1 MNKKSDAL
9 NNTLFVVQTVWG
21 YLSKILKCA
30 LSVLF
35 TVFIIAV
42 ITGAIMASALAIY
55 VKNYIDP
62 TFDIPD
68 LHSNIDLST
77 TLYYNDRTSGGDIPE
92 WKVMEGDE
100 LYASENRT
108 WVSYDKIPEN
118 LVNAFIAIEDKRFK
132 THNGIDYFRT
142 VGAFLELAKGNTSY
156 GGSTITQQLIKNFT
170 GEDQTTIQRK
180 IQEIMRALDL
190 EKRRSK
196 EEIMEMYLNTIY
208 LSQGQYGVQAAS
220 QEYFGKDVIDL
231 SLVECAAIAS
241 ITQYPTKWDPK
252 QNPENNKER
261 RQVVLDQ
268 MLVQGLI
275 TQQEYDEAYEQELVL
290 TDVSEKQQTTNI
302 RSYFVEQV
310 ISDVIDDLVTE
321 KGYTEELAKH
331 MVYAGG
337 LKIYT
342 TVDPYVQSVLEEV
355 YTEQNETYFLKNGSG
370 LEPQSAMVIID
381 QTNGDI
387 VGLVGGRGKKK
398 INFGLNRATQSK
410 RQPGSSMKP
419 ISVYAP
425 AIDAGLLTYGSC
437 VDDTPP
443 LYINDSAWPRNANRT
458 YSGHV
463 SLARAIAY
471 SYNTTAVRIY
481 MMLGDEYVFNSLEN
495 NFHITT
501 LVDKIERKDGKIL
514 SDHTASMV
522 LGGLTYGVTVREM
535 AGAYSIFANRGI
547 YSKPRTYVKVLD
559 KDNNVLLSN
568 EGKQQISLS
577 SDTAAIMTRLL
588 QNVIDYGT
596 GAAITLKNK
605 VNVAGKTGS
614 TTDNKDLY
622 FCGYTP
628 YYTAA
633 IWIGYDIPRVLS
645 NGRIANDAWD
655 TVMTKI
661 HEPILQRVKN
671 GEETLKTFNENCS
684 NLVELQYCI
693 DSGMKPGPNCALDPR
708 GSRTSVGWFSK
719 DNMPTQTCTAHV
731 AVRWDVTT
739 GAVAGPN
746 CPDDYC
752 TTIALVRENNRSFTS
767 SVYVTDAQYILR
779 DLPVGYIYPT
789 SSAVPFFQNLL
800 ADGTNAGLADVA
812 RPANSYCV
820 EHNAPGISIDD
831 ILPDEPTND
840 EDYEDEATDTPT
852 DDVPLPDDV
861 GTDTPDENAPDSPTP
876 EQTPIQDDTPTE
888 ENDAPTDPT
897 ELPSVDDTPTEQ

>member
-1 MNKKSDAL
+1 MNKKSDSL
-9 NNTLFVVQTVWG
+9 KNTLFVLKTVWK

-77 TLYYNDRTSGGDIPE
+77 TLYYNDRSAGDEIPT
-92 WKVMEGDE
+92 WVVMEGEE

-132 THNGIDYFRT
+132 THNGIDYIRT
-142 VGAFLELAKGNTSY
+142 AGAFLELAKGNTSY

-170 GEDQTTIQRK
+170 GDDQTTIQRK
-180 IQEIMRALDL
+180 IQEILRALDL

-220 QEYFGKDVIDL
+220 QKYFGKDVIDL

-261 RQVVLDQ
+261 RQIVLDQ
-268 MLVQGLI
+268 MLAQDLI
-275 TQQEYDEAYEQELVL
+275 TQEEHDEAYEQELVL
-290 TDVSEKQQTTNI
+290 ASDDQKQETATV

-310 ISDVIDDLVTE
+310 ITDVINDFVTE
-321 KGYTEELAKH
+321 KGYTEELAKQL
-331 MVYAGG
+331 VYAGG
-337 LKIYT
+337 LQIYT
-342 TVDPYVQSVLEEV
+342 TVDPYVQGVLEEV
-355 YTEQNETYFLKNGSG
+355 YTEENEKYFPENGNG
-370 LEPQSAMVIID
+370 LEPQSAMVVID
-381 QTNGDI
+381 QSNGDI
-387 VGLVGGRGKKK
+387 VGLVGGRGKKE
-398 INFGLNRATQSK
+398 INFGINRATQSK

-419 ISVYAP
+419 IAVYAP
-425 AIDAGLLTYGSC
+425 AIEAGLLTYGSC

-443 LYINDSAWPRNANRT
+443 LYVNGSPWPRNANRT

-471 SYNTTAVRIY
+471 SYNTTAIRTY
-481 MMLGDEYVFNSLEN
+481 LMLGDEYVFDNLEN

-501 LVDKIERKDGKIL
+501 LVDKIERDDGKIL
-514 SDHTASMV
+514 SDHTPSMAI
-522 LGGLTYGVTVREM
+522 GGLTYGVTVREM
-535 AGAYSIFANRGI
+535 AGAYSVFANRGI

-559 KDNNVLLSN
+559 KDGNVLLSN
-568 EGKQQISLS
+568 EGKQQISIS

-633 IWIGYDIPRVLS
+633 IWVGYDIPRVLS
-645 NGRIANDAWD
+645 NGRIANSVWD

-661 HEPILQRVKN
+661 HEPILERVKN
-671 GEETLKTFNENCS
+671 GQETKKTFDENCS
-684 NLVELQYCI
+684 NLVEAYYCI

-752 TTIALVRENNRSFTS
+752 TTISLVRENNRSFTS
-767 SVYVTDAQYILR
+767 NVYVGDAQYIWR
-779 DLPVGYIYPT
+779 DVPAGYVYPT
-789 SSAVPFFQNLL
+789 SSVVPFFQNLL
-800 ADGTNAGLADVA
+800 SDGTNAGLSTMA
-812 RPANSYCV
+812 RPTNSYCV
-820 EHNAPGISIDD
+820 EHNAPGINIDD
-831 ILPDEPTND
+831 ILPDGGD
-840 EDYEDEATDTPT
+840 ENSDEGYEDEVTDEPNGDEATQPDNETPDEPSEEPPVEDGDGSEENT
-852 DDVPLPDDV
+852 PATPADPAELPTVDDVP
-861 GTDTPDENAPDSPTP
+861 A
-876 EQTPIQDDTPTE
+876 EQ
-888 ENDAPTDPT
+888 
-897 ELPSVDDTPTEQ
+897 